1 MFIKFLEFIEIINK
15 KYEIIVSW
23 HGIIIQITYKR
34 VNMRII
40 ISIVIHSC
48 FLSSL
53 FAKVLI
59 FGVVPQQAP
68 MDLIKEWQPIIT
80 YLEITTGE
88 RIVLKVERSIPEFEK
103 VLYSGGYDIAYMN
116 PYHYVVAHK
125 RQGYSA
131 QVRDEKNIVG
141 ILVTRKN
148 SALNDVSMLKGK
160 QFLFPAPDAFAATLL
175 TKYELLKK
183 YGIDVNKEKKYRYV
197 NSHDSV
203 YKGVARNIGDVGGG
217 IERTFNNL
225 EDKET
230 KEALTILYKTKAYP
244 SHPFAFHPSMSEKLK
259 IKMTQAIIEIP
270 EQFVATL
277 SMKRLKE
284 TNDAEFDSVRDIAV
298 ALPSTQE

>member
-1 MFIKFLEFIEIINK
+1 MRAIFLLILNSF
-15 KYEIIVSW
+15 
-23 HGIIIQITYKR
+23 
-34 VNMRII
+34 
-40 ISIVIHSC
+40 

-53 FAKVLI
+53 YAKVLV
-59 FGVVPQQAP
+59 FGVVPQQGP
-68 MDLIKEWQPIIT
+68 MDMIKDWQPVIT
-80 YLEITTGE
+80 YLENATGE
-88 RIVLKVERSIPEFEK
+88 KIVLKVERSIPEFEK

-125 RQGYSA
+125 RQGYEA
-131 QVRDEKNIVG
+131 MVRDEKNIVG
-141 ILVTRKN
+141 ILVARKN
-148 SALNDVSMLKGK
+148 SGLNDVSSLKGK

-230 KEALTILYKTKAYP
+230 KETLMILYKTKAYP
-244 SHPFAFHPSMSEKLK
+244 SHPFAFHPSMSEKQK
-259 IKMTQAIIEIP
+259 MKMTKAIIEIP
-270 EQFVATL
+270 EYFVNVL

-284 TNDAEFDSVRDIAV
+284 IDDSEFDSVRDIAV

>member
-1 MFIKFLEFIEIINK
+1 MRTIIFIL
-15 KYEIIVSW
+15 
-23 HGIIIQITYKR
+23 
-34 VNMRII
+34 
-40 ISIVIHSC
+40 IHSF
-48 FLSSL
+48 FLSIL
-53 FAKVLI
+53 YAKALV
-59 FGVVPQQAP
+59 FGVVPQQGP
-68 MDLIKEWQPIIT
+68 MDMIKDWQPVIT
-80 YLEITTGE
+80 YLENVTGE
-88 RIVLKVERSIPEFEK
+88 KIVLKVERSIPEFEK

-125 RQGYSA
+125 CQGYEA
-131 QVRDEKNIVG
+131 RIRDEKNIVG
-141 ILVTRKN
+141 ILVTQKN
-148 SALNDVSMLKGK
+148 SGLNDVASLKGK

-230 KEALTILYKTKAYP
+230 KDALMILYKTKAYP
-244 SHPFAFHPSMSEKLK
+244 SHPFAFHPSMPEKLK
-259 IKMTQAIIEIP
+259 TKMTKAIVAIP
-270 EQFVATL
+270 ENFVNVL
-277 SMKRLKE
+277 SMKHLRE
-284 TNDAEFDSVRDIAV
+284 TDDAEFDSVRDIAV